1 MALTS
6 PGAPSLKLFT
16 NCQICLNGELIP
28 ADLYFSPET
37 GVITPNYYY
46 RSDGIEKIDL
56 GGAIVAPGFL
66 DLQTN
71 GLNGAHFTTLGRS
84 GAEDDAEKLRSVAE
98 KQLQSGVTA
107 WWATLPTV
115 GQSRWNEVGEV
126 FPNSPM
132 PFPPAVYHRS
142 NNYISVSSST

>member
-1 MALTS
+1 MAFSS

-16 NCQICLNGELIP
+16 NCQTCLNGELIP
-28 ADLYFSPET
+28 QDLYFSPET
-37 GVITPNYYY
+37 GLITPNYYY

-71 GLNGAHFTTLGRS
+71 GLNGVHFTTLGRS
-84 GAEDDAEKLRSVAE
+84 GAAQDDAERLIRVAE
-98 KQLQSGVTA
+98 KQLQCGVTA

-115 GQSRWNEVGEV
+115 EQSRWKEVGSI
-126 FPNSPM
+126 FM
-132 PFPPAVYHRS
+132 HLWTRS
-142 NNYISVSSST
+142 IL